1 VNRRTKFRLRNR
13 ALVALTIGAV
23 AAVNYSHVSAGVE
36 RAGTLITEAQPSYK
50 KAKGQWTTVDLPAKF
65 RVNGIHSVM
74 LPTGKVLIVAGSG
87 NNADH
92 FEAGTFETLLWD
104 PAEDSYR
111 KIATPADLFCGG
123 HAFLPDGN
131 VLIAGGTKKYE
142 VLAKNVTHAAGVITV
157 VNDAIYERDTELK
170 IGDTFTDRATG
181 KKYRA
186 TEDKTIPM
194 VMKHAGGM
202 KMPSRTKVWVEAVE
216 PDKSYVFRGE
226 GHQLTWDGHDEKGL
240 FGEADTITLDKQEY
254 RGLDKSYIFDVRT
267 EKYIETD
274 TMSQA
279 RWYPS
284 LVSIDGGDVMA
295 VSGLDEYG
303 VFIDNG
309 EGTTEVFDV
318 KSKTWRARPDLDRA
332 FPTYPALLRGEDG
345 RILYTGANAGYG
357 PAEQMRTPGIWNLKN
372 NSFAKI
378 SGLRDPEMN
387 ETAGSVLLPPAQN
400 QDALIVGGGSVGDA
414 PGSTARADVISF
426 DDKTITAA
434 PDVQQPV
441 RYPST
446 VNLPTDQV
454 LITGGSGDYRGRN
467 DSDVLA
473 ASLYDPA
480 TNTMAAVAPPHVGR
494 NYHSEALLLPDG
506 SVLSLGSD
514 PLYGDAE
521 NTTAGTFE
529 QRMEIYRP
537 AYFFTQGERPT
548 IQHAPGT
555 FRRGSTIDVQATGDI
570 ASARLVRPSAVT
582 HVTDTE
588 QRSVALDVTKS
599 GDGVRLG
606 LDANRNLTPSGWY
619 MLFLVDSNG
628 KPSIATWVKVP

>member
-1 VNRRTKFRLRNR
+1 MNRRTRLRLRNR

-23 AAVNYSHVSAGVE
+23 AAVNYTHVSAGVE
-36 RAGTLITEAQPSYK
+36 QAGTMISEARPGYK
-50 KAKGQWTTVDLPAKF
+50 KAMGQWTTVDLPAKF

-104 PAEDSYR
+104 PAADSYR
-111 KIATPADLFCGG
+111 KIDTPADLFCGG

-142 VLAKNVTHAAGVITV
+142 VLAEDVTHAAGVITV
-157 VNDAIYERDTELK
+157 VNDAVYERDTVLRV
-170 IGDTFTDRATG
+170 GDTFTDRTTG

-186 TEDKTIPM
+186 TEEKTIPM

-202 KMPSRTKVWVEAVE
+202 KMASQTKVWVEAVE
-216 PDKSYVFRGE
+216 PDASYVFRGE
-226 GHQLTWDGHDEKGL
+226 GHQFTWDGHVQDGL
-240 FGEADTITLDKQEY
+240 YGEADTITLDKQEY
-254 RGLDKSYIFDVRT
+254 RGLDKSYIFDVRA
-267 EKYIETD
+267 EKYVETG
-274 TMSQA
+274 TMAQA

-284 LVSIDGGDVMA
+284 LVSVDGGDVMA

-318 KSKTWRARPDLDRA
+318 KSRTWRARPDLDRA
-332 FPTYPALLRGEDG
+332 FPTYPALVRGDDG

-357 PAEQMRTPGIWNLKN
+357 PAEQMRTPGVWNLAD
-372 NSFAKI
+372 NSFQKI
-378 SGLRDPEMN
+378 PGLRDPKMN
-387 ETAGSVLLPPAQN
+387 ETAGSALLPPAQN
-400 QDALIVGGGSVGDA
+400 QDALLVGGGSVGDA
-414 PGSTARADVISF
+414 PGSTARAAVISF
-426 DDKTITAA
+426 DDEVITPA
-434 PDVQQPV
+434 PDVQHPV
-441 RYPST
+441 RYPS
-446 VNLPTDQV
+446 VVDLPTDQV
-454 LITGGSGDYRGRN
+454 LITGGSGDYRGRG

-480 TNTMAAVAPPHVGR
+480 SNTMADAAPPHVGR

-514 PLYGDAE
+514 PLYGDAQ
-521 NTTAGTFE
+521 NSTAGTFE

-537 AYFFTQGERPT
+537 PYFFTDGARPT
-548 IQHAPGT
+548 IDRAPTT
-555 FRRGSTIDVQATGDI
+555 FRRGSTVDVRATGDI
-570 ASARLVRPSAVT
+570 VRARLVRPSAVT

-588 QRSVALDVTKS
+588 QRSVALDVTRTA
-599 GDGVRLG
+599 DGVRLG

-619 MLFLVDSNG
+619 MLFLVDANG
-628 KPSIATWVKVP
+628 KPSTATWVQVP